1 MQTTPLQQQSNPT
14 VTLVRSGCAPV
25 EWPHSIDL
33 SLDNTVSHKTAP
45 TECPNSLNF
54 VVLPRTNHHA
64 RIGCFAGTA
73 NNWQHWHG
81 QSLGTVASKYGPS
94 IGVDHASQ
102 TKFEQFGNAKVAAN
116 WVKANIAGIIAEMAI
131 PCPGCCP
138 ERNMPALANC
148 WARSS
153 WQAAAK

>member
-1 MQTTPLQQQSNPT
+1 M
-14 VTLVRSGCAPV
+14 
-25 EWPHSIDL
+25 
-33 SLDNTVSHKTAP
+33 
-45 TECPNSLNF
+45 
-54 VVLPRTNHHA
+54 
-64 RIGCFAGTA
+64 
-73 NNWQHWHG
+73 
-81 QSLGTVASKYGPS
+81 GTVASKYGPS
-94 IGVDHASQ
+94 IGVDHAGQ
-102 TKFEQFGNAKVAAN
+102 TKFEQFGVAKVAAAN